1 MRRSIEIKMLKD
13 MPKTRAPL
21 SHTHTVSE
29 VGLPNVKDVSLNWSW
44 GTSAITHI
52 WGSQGDATQ
61 SYVYNGTQ
69 LKAFVGLA
77 NVNNW
82 GATAAINDSSD
93 ITYATAGAVKKA
105 YDLASVHKHSVA
117 DVTTTGITTAKFIFA
132 GGLGVEYS
140 QAAIEIREVGQVG
153 KTKSTYDYAPSIGF
167 HWAMTTAG
175 SLALHADGNF
185 YLRGQGFTGTQY
197 RSLTASNFFV
207 GTNPVY
213 HAGNKPTAS
222 DIGALPLIG
231 KAVDSA
237 LLNGTNE
244 TTASTINTIAKR
256 DGSGDISVRLLRSE
270 YANQNTIGGAIAYR
284 TNNVADNYVRFCSD
298 PAAIRTWLGTAAT
311 FHNHTALTGVT
322 DITGAGSSGT
332 WGSLNIGGVKASWAG
347 INFTG
352 VGHTFMVDAN
362 GQAGVWQ
369 STGACKWYFDST
381 GTLAVG
387 KVGWDKITNVPSKLL
402 SDNLPLYA
410 PTKGILITT
419 DIPSNVTTMVEL
431 RLSGNSYSLL
441 DPIDTFINLYA
452 YSTNGIISS
461 SANAYGKSFNV
472 LAFYHEGFLKL
483 WFPNI
488 SSYQTY
494 RVDIK
499 TQNLTKTYSAVLSD
513 EIQPTG
519 YTNLVTIIPR
529 HYYHSGNFN
538 PDNYLPKTG
547 GNIAGTLRVDSLTIN
562 GFSSCG
568 IYAGNADNAL
578 YDAYNLKIKSWWGI
592 GFESY
597 DGINRIVMDTRNGNI
612 STIGSIYIG
621 NGKIPMCI
629 NASSYDFS
637 GGMWG
642 QMTIGATMCAGTITT
657 TGVAT
662 MSDKRVKENIIYL
675 NTEENELYDFF
686 LNDFKPA
693 TFNYIHDESKQIQ
706 YGFIAQDLVDN
717 KIGELILSTPT
728 STDEKGIELLTF
740 NQSSYTT
747 AIAIALKEALVLIED
762 LKVKNESIELRLA
775 KLENTI

>member
-1 MRRSIEIKMLKD
+1 MKQIVEANILKNITSNFASKEHKHNKTEIGI
-13 MPKTRAPL
+13 
-21 SHTHTVSE
+21 S
-29 VGLPNVKDVSLNWSW
+29 NVTNVALNWSW
-44 GTSAITHI
+44 GTVNPTHI
-52 WGSQGDATQ
+52 WGSQGDSSQ

-69 LKAFVGLA
+69 LKAFVGLT

-82 GATAAINDSSD
+82 GATAAINNASD
-93 ITYATAGAVKKA
+93 VTYATAGAVKKA
-105 YDLASVHKHSVA
+105 YDLANAHTHSVT
-117 DVTTTGITTAKFIFA
+117 DVITTGITTARFIFA
-132 GGLGVEYS
+132 GGVGVEYS
-140 QAAIEIREVGQVG
+140 QGAIEIREVGQVA

-167 HWAMTTAG
+167 HWAMTAAG

-213 HAGNKPTAS
+213 HAGNKPTAA
-222 DIGALPLIG
+222 DIGALPSAG

-237 LLNGTNE
+237 LLNGANE
-244 TTASTINTIAKR
+244 AVASTINTISKR

-270 YANQNTIGGAIAYR
+270 YANQNTIGGAVAYR
-284 TNNVADNYVRFCSD
+284 TNNTADNYVRFCSD
-298 PAAIRTWLGTAAT
+298 TAAIRTWLGTAAT
-311 FHNHTALTGVT
+311 LHNHTTLTGVT

-352 VGHTFMVDAN
+352 VGHTFMIDAN

-369 STGACKWYFDST
+369 SAGACKWYFDST

-387 KVGWDKITNVPSKLL
+387 NVGWDKIANKPIYVGPSGNVQTTNVDTVQSGLWPSIGNTSTGMLPAGIHNGNGLISLNTHPGDYCSQVWFNTNANKLHFR
-402 SDNLPLYA
+402 NKNA
-410 PTKGILITT
+410 GAWTGWQ
-419 DIPSNVTTMVEL
+419 DI
-431 RLSGNSYSLL
+431 
-441 DPIDTFINLYA
+441 
-452 YSTNGIISS
+452 
-461 SANAYGKSFNV
+461 
-472 LAFYHEGFLKL
+472 
-483 WFPNI
+483 
-488 SSYQTY
+488 
-494 RVDIK
+494 
-499 TQNLTKTYSAVLSD
+499 
-513 EIQPTG
+513 
-519 YTNLVTIIPR
+519 
-529 HYYHSGNFN
+529 YHSGNFN
-538 PDNYLPKTG
+538 PDNYVPKSGTEMSGRLKITKDCGVKPDYNTG
-547 GNIAGTLRVDSLTIN
+547 QLEITAPSGTGSAACIGFHRGGVSAHSLQLNSEFLGIGVHAQGGALGDFRASTIWADRLNIN
-562 GFSSCG
+562 GLSSSG
-568 IYAGNADNAL
+568 IYAGNGDNAL
-578 YDAYNLKIKSWWGI
+578 YDTYNLKIKSWWGI

-717 KIGELILSTPT
+717 KIGELILSTPMRGVEWRRQFHFCLGF
-728 STDEKGIELLTF
+728 SPAVGITIPAEE
-740 NQSSYTT
+740 SG
-747 AIAIALKEALVLIED
+747 
-762 LKVKNESIELRLA
+762 KVCV
-775 KLENTI
+775 

>member
-1 MRRSIEIKMLKD
+1 MKQIVEANILKNMTSNFASKEHKHNKTEIGI
-13 MPKTRAPL
+13 
-21 SHTHTVSE
+21 S
-29 VGLPNVKDVSLNWSW
+29 NVTNVALNWSW
-44 GTSAITHI
+44 GTANPTHI
-52 WGSQGDATQ
+52 WGAQGDASQ
-61 SYVYNGTQ
+61 SYVYNGAQ
-69 LKAFVGLA
+69 LKTFVGLT

-93 ITYATAGAVKKA
+93 VTYATAGAVKKA

-117 DVTTTGITTAKFIFA
+117 DVTTTGMTTAKFIFA

-140 QAAIEIREVGQVG
+140 QGAIEIREVGQVAA
-153 KTKSTYDYAPSIGF
+153 TKSTSDYAPSIGF
-167 HWAMTTAG
+167 HWG
-175 SLALHADGNF
+175 GKFGSSLAMHSDGNF
-185 YLRGQGFTGTQY
+185 YLRSSGFTGTQY
-197 RSLTASNFFV
+197 RSLTASAFFV

-213 HAGNKPTAS
+213 HAGNKPTAA
-222 DIGALPLIG
+222 DIGALPSAG
-231 KAVDSA
+231 KAVDSV
-237 LLNGTNE
+237 LLNGANE
-244 TTASTINTIAKR
+244 AVASTINTIAKR

-270 YANQNTIGGAIAYR
+270 YANQNTIGGAVAYR
-284 TNNVADNYVRFCSD
+284 ANNTTDNYLRFCSD
-298 PAAIRTWLGTAAT
+298 PAAIRTWLGAAASL
-311 FHNHTALTGVT
+311 HNHTVLTGVT
-322 DITGAGSSGT
+322 DIGGTGSSGT
-332 WGSLNIGGVKASWAG
+332 WGSLNVGGTKGGWAG
-347 INFTG
+347 INFTT
-352 VGHTFMVDAN
+352 VGHTFMIDAN

-369 STGACKWYFDST
+369 SAGACKWYFDST

-402 SDNLPLYA
+402 SENLPLYA

-519 YTNLVTIIPR
+519 YTNLVTITPR

-547 GNIAGTLRVDSLTIN
+547 GTFIVN
-562 GFSSCG
+562 GNKDG
-568 IYAGNADNAL
+568 IYAGNGDAAN
-578 YDAYNLKIKSWWGI
+578 YDTYNLKIKSWWGI
-592 GFESY
+592 GFE
-597 DGINRIVMDTRNGNI
+597 DNIGITRIVMDTRNGNI
-612 STIGSIYIG
+612 STKGNIYLGS
-621 NGKIPMCI
+621 GKGSMCI
-629 NASSYDFS
+629 NSLNCDIS
-637 GGMWG
+637 GGSWG
-642 QMTIGATMCAGTITT
+642 QMTIGGTMCAGTITT
-657 TGVAT
+657 VGVAN
-662 MSDKRVKENIIYL
+662 MSDKRVKENIVYL
-675 NTEENELYDFF
+675 NTEESELYNFF

-693 TFNYIHDESKQIQ
+693 TFNYINDESKQIQ

-717 KIGELILSTPT
+717 KIGELILSNTT
-728 STDEKGIELLTF
+728 TTDEKGTELLTF

-775 KLENTI
+775 KLENII